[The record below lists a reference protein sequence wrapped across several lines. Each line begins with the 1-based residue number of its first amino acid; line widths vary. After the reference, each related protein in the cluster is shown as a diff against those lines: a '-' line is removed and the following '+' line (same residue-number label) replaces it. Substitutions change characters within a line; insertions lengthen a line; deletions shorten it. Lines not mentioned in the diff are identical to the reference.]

1 VLAPTLFVNTAIEM
15 FNFICSPLSIFYES
29 IKNVVMPTPTK
40 LVHIPQA
47 LLAFLRKKN
56 IQNCI
61 VFKLKLLDFVLP
73 LRVSGLDLL
82 ACLQRSI
89 PKLPSAAAKLISFK
103 LCFEMGPAC
112 CIKFH

>member
-1 VLAPTLFVNTAIEM
+1 MEALLKM
-15 FNFICSPLSIFYES
+15 LLL
-29 IKNVVMPTPTK
+29 TPTK
-40 LVHIPQA
+40 LNHSTNGFGIPA
-47 LLAFLRKKN
+47 
-56 IQNCI
+56 I
-61 VFKLKLLDFVLP
+61 VIKLKRLDFVFP
-73 LRVSGLDLL
+73 LCVSGLNLF